1 MLVKGLFHYNSNTIT
16 MPSEGDAEVR
26 SLSFL
31 SKMTIFGF
39 LLSTLPV
46 IFIGAFSYLT
56 SSNEIQKNVNA
67 SKLMLIM
74 QIKSNVEQ
82 KLTTVNQTLNQVINS
97 SFMKKALNLNIS
109 ENDFIMYNDL
119 RAEIR
124 YMQSFDTKLEDVILI
139 NKRYNW
145 MIKNSGLY
153 QFDKYPYHD
162 QLASLLTLP
171 DTTSWSLH
179 PSTWFYSEENADNP
193 TCSYSIGLV
202 KHIPTTGLDPY
213 GLAIANIP
221 ACDMQ
226 SLLDTNHSDVSG
238 LMIVNEQNQIILHSD
253 KSLIGEPAEKSG
265 INNLADLSASSGQY
279 ETKISEQPF
288 SITYY
293 RSEFNGWTY
302 VNYDSIQ
309 SMTSESKKIGAYTL
323 YACFIILL
331 ICITIAW
338 LGSKRMYSPIE
349 LLLNQFGHR
358 KSDHKSRNEFQLIG
372 DQVHALFQS
381 KSRLEDE
388 VRKQLQQVRTF
399 FLIRAFQGKVKT
411 KELHDKLEQF
421 DYTQQLE
428 EWKTMSVLTMQI
440 GTLEQTKYEK
450 QDLELLL
457 FAVQNMVEELIP
469 SEDRLAPVMI
479 DHTVVAL
486 IGSKES
492 NPAAFQA
499 KIYTATEQLMSQ
511 ITSYL
516 SIQVSIGMSLPFHD
530 IRTLSI
536 AYKEGSEALKHR
548 MTLGDGIIIQFEN
561 INSGKPYLKLN
572 YPNHLEN
579 ELLDAI
585 KLADAEKAK
594 ELLKQLLRHVF
605 ATEMSPQEYQIPL
618 SRLLNNLLM
627 TMQESTI
634 SLKQIYYGTGTLFEE
649 LLDCHVVS
657 EIEDWFWTAVI
668 HPMIKVFRDRQDA
681 QYHNISEKII
691 ELIHRYYDTDLT
703 LEECASRLHYNAN
716 YLSSVFR
723 KETNY
728 FFSEYLS
735 AYRFNIAKK
744 WLAETDIPIKDIA
757 AKLRYNNSQNFIRS
771 FRKQEGLTPGQYRQ
785 KMVQLE
791 A

>member
-1 MLVKGLFHYNSNTIT
+1 M
-16 MPSEGDAEVR
+16 R

-56 SSNEIQKNVNA
+56 SSNEIQKNVNS

-82 KLTTVNQTLNQVINS
+82 KLSTVNQTLNQVINS
-97 SFMKKALNLNIS
+97 SFMKKALNLNIT

-119 RAEIR
+119 RTEIR

-139 NKRYNW
+139 NERNNW

-153 QFDKYPYHD
+153 QFDQYPYHD
-162 QLASLLTLP
+162 QLASLLKLP
-171 DTTSWSLH
+171 DATSWSLN

-193 TCSYSIGLV
+193 ACSYSIGLI
-202 KHIPTTGLDPY
+202 KHLPTTGLNPY

-221 ACDMQ
+221 ACDVQ
-226 SLLDTNHSDVSG
+226 SLLDTNRSDLSG
-238 LMIVNEQNQIILHSD
+238 LMIVNEQGQIILHSD
-253 KSLIGEPAEKSG
+253 KSLIGEPAEKTG
-265 INNLADLSASSGQY
+265 INNLAQLSGVTGQY
-279 ETKISEQPF
+279 ETRIGEEPF
-288 SITYY
+288 SITYS

-302 VNYDSIQ
+302 VSYDSIQ

-323 YACFIILL
+323 YACVIILL

-349 LLLNQFGHR
+349 LLLKQIGHR
-358 KSDHKSRNEFQLIG
+358 KSDQKTSNEFQLIG
-372 DQVHALFQS
+372 EQVHLLFQS

-388 VRKQLQQVRTF
+388 VRKQLKQVRTF
-399 FLIRAFQGKVKT
+399 FFMRAFQGKVKA
-411 KELHDKLEQF
+411 KELCDKLEQF
-421 DYTQQLE
+421 DYSRQVE
-428 EWKTMSVLTMQI
+428 EWKTMSVLAIQI
-440 GTLEQTKYEK
+440 GTLEQTRYEK

-457 FAVQNMVEELIP
+457 FAVQNMVEELI
-469 SEDRLAPVMI
+469 SNEEQLAPVMI
-479 DHTVVAL
+479 DHTVVTL

-492 NPAAFQA
+492 EKTAFQA
-499 KIYTATEQLMSQ
+499 KIFTATEQLMSQ
-511 ITSYL
+511 ISSYL
-516 SIQVSIGMSLPFHD
+516 GVQVSIGMSLPFHD

-536 AYKEGSEALKHR
+536 AYKEGIEALKHR

-579 ELLDAI
+579 ELLDAV
-585 KLADAEKAK
+585 KLANAEKAK
-594 ELLKQLLRHVF
+594 ELLEQLLHHVF

-618 SRLLNNLLM
+618 TRLLNNLLI
-627 TMQESTI
+627 TMQESAI

-649 LLDCHVVS
+649 LLDCHVAA

-681 QYHNISEKII
+681 QYHNISEKVI
-691 ELIHRYYDTDLT
+691 ELVHHYYDTDLT

-735 AYRFNIAKK
+735 FYRFQIAKK
-744 WLAETDIPIKDIA
+744 WLVETDIPIKDIA

-771 FRKQEGLTPGQYRQ
+771 FRKQEGVTPGQYRQ
-785 KMVQLE
+785 KMMQIE

>member
-1 MLVKGLFHYNSNTIT
+1 M
-16 MPSEGDAEVR
+16 R

-46 IFIGAFSYLT
+46 IFIGTFSYLT
-56 SSNEIQKNVNA
+56 SYNEIQKNVNE

-97 SFMKKALNLNIS
+97 SFMKKALNLNITES
-109 ENDFIMYNDL
+109 DFIMYNDL
-119 RAEIR
+119 RTEIR

-139 NKRYNW
+139 NERYNW

-153 QFDKYPYHD
+153 KFDEYPYHD
-162 QLASLLTLP
+162 QLASLMELP
-171 DTTSWSLH
+171 DSTSWSLN
-179 PSTWFYSEENADNP
+179 PSTWFYSEENANNSA
-193 TCSYSIGLV
+193 CSYSIGLV
-202 KHIPTTGLDPY
+202 KQLPSRGLDPH
-213 GLAIANIP
+213 GLAIASIP
-221 ACDMQ
+221 ACDVQ
-226 SLLDTNHSDVSG
+226 SLLGTNHSDLSG
-238 LMIVNEQNQIILHSD
+238 LMIVNEQGKIILHSD
-253 KSLIGEPAEKSG
+253 ESLIGQPAEKTG
-265 INNLADLSASSGQY
+265 IQSLTQLNGASGQY
-279 ETKISEQPF
+279 KSHIGDEPF

-293 RSEFNGWTY
+293 RSDFNDWTY
-302 VNYDSIQ
+302 VSYDSIQ

-323 YACFIILL
+323 YACLLILL
-331 ICITIAW
+331 ICVTIAW
-338 LGSKRMYSPIE
+338 LGSKRMYSPIK
-349 LLLNQFGHR
+349 LLLKQFGHR
-358 KSDHKSRNEFQLIG
+358 SVDEKTSNEFQLIG
-372 DQVHALFQS
+372 EQVHALFQS

-388 VRKQLQQVRTF
+388 VRKQLKQVRTF
-399 FLIRAFQGKVKT
+399 FLIRAFQGKVKA

-421 DYTQQLE
+421 DYSRQLE
-428 EWKTMSVLTMQI
+428 EWKTMSVLTIQI
-440 GTLEQTKYEK
+440 GTLEQTRYEK

-469 SEDRLAPVMI
+469 EEEQLAPVMI
-479 DHTVVAL
+479 DHTVVTL
-486 IGSKES
+486 IGSEES
-492 NPAAFQA
+492 EKTAFQA
-499 KIYTATEQLMSQ
+499 KIYTATEQLMSE

-516 SIQVSIGMSLPFHD
+516 GVQVSIGMSLPFHD

-536 AYKEGSEALKHR
+536 AYKEGLEALKHR

-579 ELLDAI
+579 ELLDAV
-585 KLADAEKAK
+585 KLANAEKAK
-594 ELLKQLLRHVF
+594 DLLEQLLRHVF
-605 ATEMSPQEYQIPL
+605 ATEMSPQEYQVPL
-618 SRLLNNLLM
+618 SRLLNNLLI
-627 TMQESTI
+627 TMQESGI

-649 LLDCHVVS
+649 LLDCHIVA

-735 AYRFNIAKK
+735 AYRFQIAKK
-744 WLAETDIPIKDIA
+744 WLAETDIPVKDIA

-771 FRKQEGLTPGQYRQ
+771 FRKQEGITPGQYRQ
-785 KMVQLE
+785 KMMQVE